1 MFIKKIIIA
10 LLLLFISNLN
20 VQAIVVNTNKLFI
33 EKINELKGVENQTKD
48 NKLDKDKEA
57 TKKQTAQTKPDKEYK
72 RCIPF
77 FWKKKKLTDRDK
89 LNARGRIIRKEYKER
104 GKIITRSEAFKL
116 AQLENK
122 QPITTEEYLVLSKDV
137 PSHEKKILKDEN
149 RQKTKIEE
157 KIINLPTPR
166 YEFEKYNEAF
176 GKVEVD
182 LVQLKIEKYVR
193 SKPLIS
199 SDYSRL
205 VYSKVYYYDTLDQS
219 ASEIFYIDLDTN
231 LSPKESILKAIEKD
245 AISLYKSNMQSVI
258 TQLLFTLTPIDFN
271 YDNSKVLFKEK
282 IAHEKQGLW
291 QTNLFV
297 YDFNKNKVTK
307 LTACRE
313 AIKYFWL
320 KYKNLDLDNYRYDI
334 FPLGWDN
341 NDDSRIIVF
350 AYLYSSDKSAPF
362 FLGIWSVD
370 CENKLTRLVSLEPVE
385 QNIKLNGYTLK
396 KRIYY

>member
-1 MFIKKIIIA
+1 MFV
-10 LLLLFISNLN
+10 SNLN
-20 VQAIVVNTNKLFI
+20 AQSIIVNTNKLFI
-33 EKINELKGVENQTKD
+33 EKINELKDVENQAKD
-48 NKLDKDKEA
+48 NKFDKDKKAE
-57 TKKQTAQTKPDKEYK
+57 KKQTEKIKPEKEYK
-72 RCIPF
+72 RSNPF
-77 FWKKKKLTDRDK
+77 FWKKKKLSDRDK
-89 LNARGRIIRKEYKER
+89 LNARGRIIRKEYKEK

-137 PSHEKKILKDEN
+137 PSREKKVLKDEN

-205 VYSKVYYYDTLDQS
+205 VYSKVYYYDTLDMS
-219 ASEIFYIDLDTN
+219 TSELFYINLDSN
-231 LSPKESILKAIEKD
+231 QSPKESILKAIETD
-245 AISLYKSNMQSVI
+245 AISIFECNMQNVV
-258 TQLLFTLTPIDFN
+258 TQMLFTLTPIDFN

-282 IAHEKQGLW
+282 IAHEKEGLW
-291 QTNLFV
+291 QTNLYV
-297 YDFNKNKVTK
+297 YDFNKDKVTK
-307 LTACRE
+307 LAACRE

-334 FPLGWDN
+334 FPLGWDS

-350 AYLYSSDKSAPF
+350 AYLYSNDKSAPF
-362 FLGIWSVD
+362 FLGVWSAD
-370 CENKLTRLVSLEPVE
+370 CENKLTRLISLEPIE
-385 QNIKLNGYTLK
+385 QSIKLNGYTLK
-396 KRIYY
+396 KRLY

>member
-1 MFIKKIIIA
+1 MLKIKVILLIFFI
-10 LLLLFISNLN
+10 FFFQLN
-20 VQAIVVNTNKLFI
+20 SYAVVINTNNLFI
-33 EKINELKGVENQTKD
+33 EKINELKDAVSETKD
-48 NKLDKDKEA
+48 IKNNKKDIKNQEL
-57 TKKQTAQTKPDKEYK
+57 KKVQKEYK
-72 RCIPF
+72 RCFPC

-89 LNARGRIIRKEYKER
+89 LKARGAIIRKEYKER

-137 PSHEKKILKDEN
+137 PSHQKKVIKDEN
-149 RQKTKIEE
+149 REKTKIEE
-157 KIINLPTPR
+157 KIINLPNPR

-182 LVQLKIEKYVR
+182 LVKLKIDKYVR

-199 SDYSRL
+199 SDYKRI

-219 ASEIFYIDLDTN
+219 ASEIFYIDLDTG
-231 LSPKESILKAIEKD
+231 LSAKESVLKAIEKD
-245 AISLYKSNMQSVI
+245 AKSIYKSNMQNVI

-297 YDFNKNKVTK
+297 YDFNNNKVTK

-320 KYKNLDLDNYRYDI
+320 TYKNLELDDYRYDI
-334 FPLGWDN
+334 FPLGWDS

-350 AYLYSSDKSAPF
+350 AYLYSKDKTAPF

-370 CENKLTRLVSLEPVE
+370 CENKLTRLVSLSPSE
-385 QNIKLNGYTLK
+385 QSIKLNGYTLK
-396 KRIYY
+396 KRLYY

>member
-1 MFIKKIIIA
+1 MQ
-10 LLLLFISNLN
+10 LN
-20 VQAIVVNTNKLFI
+20 VQAITVNTNKLFI
-33 EKINELKGVENQTKD
+33 EKINELKDISKEQNINQNENENEIK
-48 NKLDKDKEA
+48 NDKTSIKKE
-57 TKKQTAQTKPDKEYK
+57 KKKYK

-77 FWKKKKLTDRDK
+77 FWKKRELTERD
-89 LNARGRIIRKEYKER
+89 NFRARSREIRKEYKEK

-122 QPITTEEYLVLSKDV
+122 QPITTEDYLVLSKDI
-137 PSHEKKILKDEN
+137 PSSEKQIISKEN
-149 RQKTKIEE
+149 REKTKIEE
-157 KIINLPTPR
+157 KIINLPEPR

-182 LVQLKIEKYVR
+182 LVQLKINKQVR

-199 SDYSRL
+199 SDYTRL
-205 VYSKVYYYDTLDQS
+205 IYSKVYYYDTLDQS
-219 ASEIFYIDLDTN
+219 ASEIFYVDLDTS
-231 LSPKESILKAIEKD
+231 LPAKERILKTIEPNEVS
-245 AISLYKSNMQSVI
+245 IYKSNMQNAI

-271 YDNSKVLFKEK
+271 YDNSKLLFKEK
-282 IAHEKQGLW
+282 IAHEKEGLW

-320 KYKNLDLDNYRYDI
+320 KYKNLELDNYRYDI
-334 FPLGWDN
+334 YPIGWDG

-350 AYLYSSDKSAPF
+350 AYLYSRDKTAPF

-370 CENKLTRLVSLEPVE
+370 CENKLTRLVSLNPVE
-385 QNIKLNGYTLK
+385 QNIKLNGFTLK
-396 KRIYY
+396 KMYYY

>member
-1 MFIKKIIIA
+1 MFIKKFIILI
-10 LLLLFISNLN
+10 LLLIISHLN
-20 VQAIVVNTNKLFI
+20 AQAFVVNTNNLFI
-33 EKINELKGVENQTKD
+33 EKINELKNFANEKENIKNSKD
-48 NKLDKDKEA
+48 NQIKQQ
-57 TKKQTAQTKPDKEYK
+57 KKIEEKEYK

-89 LNARGRIIRKEYKER
+89 FKARGAIIRKEYKEK

-137 PSHEKKILKDEN
+137 PSHQKKVLKDEN

-157 KIINLPTPR
+157 KIINLPIPQ

-182 LVQLKIEKYVR
+182 LVQLKIDKYVR

-205 VYSKVYYYDTLDQS
+205 VYSKIYYYDTLDQS
-219 ASEIFYIDLDTN
+219 SSELFYIDLDTN

-245 AISLYKSNMQSVI
+245 AISLYKSNMQNVI

-271 YDNSKVLFKEK
+271 YNNSKVLFKEK
-282 IAHEKQGLW
+282 ILHEKQGLW
-291 QTNLFV
+291 QTNLYV

-320 KYKNLDLDNYRYDI
+320 KYKNLNLDDYRYDI
-334 FPLGWDN
+334 YPIGWDN

-350 AYLYSSDKSAPF
+350 AYLYSNDQSAPF
-362 FLGIWSVD
+362 FLGIWSID
-370 CENKLTRLVSLEPVE
+370 SENKLTRLISLDPIE

-396 KRIYY
+396 KRLYY